1 VRINAFYNLDR
12 RSDNRVYPSIKPESR
27 EGPAGC
33 LEEIGPMGI
42 RGWLLDCGA
51 CDTHLKVDSYL
62 DGHVLG
68 SGYANRPRPDIS
80 EIVGR
85 PISCEFLIPWSAMTL
100 PPELKGMEST
110 AKLQIRVVAAESGRE
125 IAAANDSDR
134 TVGQLLDYATDKS
147 AGMLAQEFDAAF
159 YLAANA
165 DVAASGLDPLEHY
178 CSYGW
183 REGRRPSPT
192 FDISW
197 YLATNPDVAASGVD
211 PFQHWLV
218 AGRAEG
224 RLPISPHAV
233 PLENTDEEAGRIAT
247 IRTEFSE
254 RYYLSQNPDV
264 AAAGI
269 DPLKHYYQHGW
280 REGRNPNATFD
291 SRYYLDANPD
301 VRNAGLNPFWH
312 YLVFGRKESRPV
324 CRPGGYRRRII
335 DAARTPDQRAKDYV
349 VPPAELVDSHVLTD
363 HVDAALAGA
372 VGLVVSLS
380 HDCYIRVIGG
390 TQIFIADER
399 QRFAERHYA
408 YIHLSPRRA
417 RLGLASLDETFEVQI
432 VVDGTFI
439 GIATLETCIAVLGD
453 RLTGVSKPRMLVV
466 HSVLGFNEEQILNL
480 RTALAPSRS
489 VFWLHDYTSLCEGF
503 NLLRNDLTFC
513 NAPPPDSMACRIC
526 VYGGNR
532 AHHMERMERLFERCD
547 FDVLSPSVS
556 TLDLWSSRTALPF
569 ASAAVYPHS
578 NLARETVDEATTA
591 QQLADAELRPIR
603 IGFVGYPSPGKGWPI
618 FSALFDEFHTDPRYH
633 FVHLAAR
640 DVATIP
646 ECEFVVTESTPDDRD
661 ATTRLLHEHRIDFLA
676 MLSPWPETFSFV
688 AHEAIAAGCLLLC
701 FRDSGNV
708 AALVRRTGLG
718 EVFDDAAALR
728 AFFAGSEA
736 VAVASHARARP
747 HRFQLIH
754 SGTTATV
761 KRFFQ
766 EEAAR

>member
-1 VRINAFYNLDR
+1 MRTNAFHNLFR
-12 RSDNRVYPSIKPESR
+12 RSDNRVYPSITPESR
-27 EGPAGC
+27 EGLHGC
-33 LEEIGPMGI
+33 LEEIGPVGI
-42 RGWLLDCGA
+42 RGWLLDCAA
-51 CDTHLKVDSYL
+51 CDTHLKVDVYL
-62 DGHVLG
+62 DGHVLS
-68 SGYANRPRPDIS
+68 SGYADRPRPDIS
-80 EIVGR
+80 EILGR

-100 PPELKGMEST
+100 PPELKGMEQT
-110 AKLQIRVVAAESGRE
+110 ATLQIRVVAAESGRE
-125 IAAANDSDR
+125 IDAANDSAR

-165 DVAASGLDPLEHY
+165 DVAASGVDPLEHY
-178 CSYGW
+178 CSHGW
-183 REGRRPSPT
+183 R
-192 FDISW
+192 
-197 YLATNPDVAASGVD
+197 
-211 PFQHWLV
+211 
-218 AGRAEG
+218 EG
-224 RLPISPHAV
+224 RLPISP
-233 PLENTDEEAGRIAT
+233 RIAPVQVGDEDADRIAL

-269 DPLKHYYQHGW
+269 DPAEHYYHHGW

-291 SRYYLDANPD
+291 SLYYLDANPD

-312 YLVFGRKESRPV
+312 YVVVGRKESRLV

-335 DAARTPDQRAKDYV
+335 EAARAPDQRAKDYV
-349 VPPAELVDSHVLTD
+349 VPPAELVDSHVLAE

-372 VGLVVSLS
+372 VGVVVSLS

-390 TQIFIADER
+390 IQIFIADER

-417 RLGLASLDETFEVQI
+417 RLGLAPLDETFEVQI

-439 GIATLETCIAVLGD
+439 GIATLKTFIAVLGD
-453 RLTGVSKPRMLVV
+453 RLTGISKPRILVV

-489 VFWLHDYTSLCEGF
+489 VFWLHDYASLCEGF
-503 NLLRNDLTFC
+503 NLLRNDLAFC
-513 NAPPPDSMACRIC
+513 NAPPPSSMACRIC
-526 VYGGNR
+526 VYGANR
-532 AHHMERMERLFERCD
+532 ARHLERMERLFERCD

-569 ASAAVYPHS
+569 ASASVHPHS
-578 NLARETVDEATTA
+578 NLACETVDEVPTA
-591 QQLADAELRPIR
+591 QHHADAELRPIR

-661 ATTRLLHEHRIDFLA
+661 ATTRVLHEHTIDFLA
-676 MLSPWPETFSFV
+676 MLSPCPETFSFV
-688 AHEAIAAGCLLLC
+688 AHEAIAAGCRLLC

-708 AALVRRTGLG
+708 AAMVRSTGLG
-718 EVFDDAAALR
+718 EVFDDTAAMR

-736 VAVASHARARP
+736 VAVAREARAHP
-747 HRFQLIH
+747 HRFRLIH

-761 KRFFQ
+761 KQFFQ
-766 EEAAR
+766 ENTAI